1 MRRERSN
8 ALKIYSTFS
17 IGNLVLILC
26 DEKNVQMEILN
37 GDMFS
42 KNFFVRTILKVFF
55 FLYLLK

>member
-1 MRRERSN
+1 MRREKSN

-37 GDMFS
+37 
-42 KNFFVRTILKVFF
+42 NT
-55 FLYLLK
+55 